1 MQGICMTFPGVKA
14 LEGVDLTLKK
24 GEIRA
29 LMGENGAGKST
40 LIKCLTGVNKFEAG
54 EIYLEGFDHPIVNKD
69 TMDAQKKGIST
80 VYQEVNLCPNLSVAE
95 NLYIGREPLTKLGTV
110 NRKAMNRQA
119 AALMKQ
125 LELDVDVTRNLE
137 EYSLALQQ
145 MIAIA
150 RAVDMD
156 CKVLILDEATSS
168 VDTRTEVL
176 IQKGMEKLMENRTSF
191 VIAHRLSTIRDA
203 DLILVMKDGD
213 IVEAGNHEDL
223 MKADGFYTKLYNS
236 QFEEV

>member
-1 MQGICMTFPGVKA
+1 MEAGVVLKMQGICMTFPGVKA

-125 LELDVDVTRNLE
+125 LELDVDVTLISFDATHDGLQYTLDGKINCNVECNPIQAEVVKGVIEKMQAGE
-137 EYSLALQQ
+137 EFDKTTLVEDQAFVAPGIESEY
-145 MIAIA
+145 
-150 RAVDMD
+150 
-156 CKVLILDEATSS
+156 ATTMT
-168 VDTRTEVL
+168 DEVL
-176 IQKGMEKLMENRTSF
+176 
-191 VIAHRLSTIRDA
+191 
-203 DLILVMKDGD
+203 
-213 IVEAGNHEDL
+213 AGR
-223 MKADGFYTKLYNS
+223 AY
-236 QFEEV
+236 

>member
-1 MQGICMTFPGVKA
+1 MEAGVVLKMQGICMTFPGVKA

-54 EIYLEGFDHPIVNKD
+54 ENYLEGFDHPIVNKD

-137 EYSLALQQ
+137 EYSLAL
-145 MIAIA
+145 
-150 RAVDMD
+150 
-156 CKVLILDEATSS
+156 
-168 VDTRTEVL
+168 
-176 IQKGMEKLMENRTSF
+176 
-191 VIAHRLSTIRDA
+191 
-203 DLILVMKDGD
+203 
-213 IVEAGNHEDL
+213 
-223 MKADGFYTKLYNS
+223 
-236 QFEEV
+236 